1 MSIRIKSLRNI
12 SITLMTQKYVQK
24 EETMTFSAEL
34 KEEIGNVFDNAR
46 HCRIAE
52 LAGILSFDGK
62 IEYENGSR
70 KISVSS
76 ENMIPAEKCRRL
88 IKKIF
93 HCDHRI
99 DITRSNRNLEL
110 YEINFVEGIS
120 EEAFEALKIKQ
131 EKEVLIPDI
140 QRLTNKNCCKRAF
153 LRGAFISAGSIS
165 DPDRFY
171 HLEIPC
177 KYEYVAKCIIKI
189 MNDLHLDAKMVE
201 RQRRFVVYLKHGTQ
215 ISELLGLMGARTS
228 LLNMENAR
236 IRREVRGNIN
246 RRVNCETANINKTA
260 KASAR
265 QIEDILYI
273 DEHIGLSSLPDGLDK
288 MAKVRLQYPEA
299 NLSELGSH
307 LEPPVGKSGVNHRL
321 RKISAVAASLKNQG
335 GSYYDKETGNYSDF

>member
-1 MSIRIKSLRNI
+1 
-12 SITLMTQKYVQK
+12 
-24 EETMTFSAEL
+24 MTFSAEL
-34 KEEIGNVFDNAR
+34 KEEIGSVFDNAR

-62 IEYENGSR
+62 TEHENDSCL
-70 KISVSS
+70 ISISS
-76 ENMIPAEKCRRL
+76 ENMIPAEKARQL
-88 IKKIF
+88 VKKIF
-93 HCDHRI
+93 HCDSKIEIRH
-99 DITRSNRNLEL
+99 SNRNLEL
-110 YEINFVEGIS
+110 YEINFDKEIS
-120 EEAFEALKIKQ
+120 GDIFEALKLKQ
-131 EKEVLIPDI
+131 EKDLILPDI
-140 QRLTNKNCCKRAF
+140 QKLTSKNCCRRAF
-153 LRGAFISAGSIS
+153 LRGAFISSGSIS
-165 DPDRFY
+165 NPDRFY

-177 KYEYVAKCIIKI
+177 RYEYVADSIIKI
-189 MNDLHLDAKMVE
+189 MNALHLDAKMVE
-201 RQRRFVVYLKHGTQ
+201 RQRRFVVYLKSSTQ

-228 LLNMENAR
+228 LLNMENAM

-273 DEHIGLSSLPDGLDK
+273 DEHIGLNSLPDGLDK
-288 MAKVRLQYPEA
+288 MAKIRLQYPEA
-299 NLSELGSH
+299 NLCELGSH